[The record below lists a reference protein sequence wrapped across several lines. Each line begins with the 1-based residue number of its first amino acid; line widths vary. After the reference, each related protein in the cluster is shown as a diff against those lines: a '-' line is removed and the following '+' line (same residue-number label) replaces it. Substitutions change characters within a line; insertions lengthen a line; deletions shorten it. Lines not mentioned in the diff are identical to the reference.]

1 MCLHEF
7 LSVMID
13 LPSEQL
19 DIVKKILAEFVPAC
33 EVRAFGSRIKQT
45 AKKWSDLDL
54 VVVGSE
60 KLERD
65 VFYSLK
71 EAFEESELPIM
82 VDVLDW
88 HAISPEF
95 QAVIS
100 KGYEVMQF
108 LPNS

>member
-1 MCLHEF
+1 M
-7 LSVMID
+7 
-13 LPSEQL
+13 
-19 DIVKKILAEFVPAC
+19 
-33 EVRAFGSRIKQT
+33 SRKS
-45 AKKWSDLDL
+45 SDLDL
-54 VVVGSE
+54 AVVGPE

-65 VFYSLK
+65 VFHRLK
-71 EAFEESELPIM
+71 EAFEESELPIQ

-100 KGYEVMQF
+100 KGYEVIQV